1 MRSIKRIGLIVLL
14 FVTYSQAQIMVISQN
29 KVVFNKMKEYHELS
43 EKFWNPVFDKL
54 VDEGKLDEVGTL
66 GHAWGDEWNVVGYY
80 KAKDIASFEIAWS
93 EGYQEYAKKTPQNV
107 QNKIQAMI
115 IEHKDSIYQ
124 LSTRTLDKKII
135 LYYFSFPKGPV
146 FRALFLCFVLLTH
159 KIYCSYI

>member
-1 MRSIKRIGLIVLL
+1 MRTIKKIGLIVLL
-14 FVTYSQAQIMVISQN
+14 FVTYSHAQIMVISQN

-80 KAKDIASFEIAWS
+80 KAKDIASFEKALS
-93 EGYQEYAKKTPQNV
+93 EGYQEFAKKTPQNV

-124 LSTRTLDKKII
+124 LKHSHSRK
-135 LYYFSFPKGPV
+135 
-146 FRALFLCFVLLTH
+146 
-159 KIYCSYI
+159 

>member
-1 MRSIKRIGLIVLL
+1 MRAIKKIGLIVLL
-14 FVTYSQAQIMVISQN
+14 FVTYSHAQIMVISQN

-80 KAKDIASFEIAWS
+80 KAKDIASFEKAWS
-93 EGYQEYAKKTPQNV
+93 EGYQEFAKKTPQNV

-124 LSTRTLDKKII
+124 LKHSHSRK
-135 LYYFSFPKGPV
+135 
-146 FRALFLCFVLLTH
+146 
-159 KIYCSYI
+159 

>member
-1 MRSIKRIGLIVLL
+1 MRTVKKIGLIVLL
-14 FVTYSQAQIMVISQN
+14 FVTYSHAQIMVISQN

-80 KAKDIASFEIAWS
+80 KAKDIASFEKAWS

-124 LSTRTLDKKII
+124 LKHSHSR
-135 LYYFSFPKGPV
+135 
-146 FRALFLCFVLLTH
+146 
-159 KIYCSYI
+159 